1 MPGMAGCL
9 LLPRKQSLKDA
20 SSQFKAVANLVWG
33 AASAGGAGTARRAR
47 HAAGAYLRAPPAP
60 LQPCPHAG
68 KQHSSANLAGK
79 SYMYITKHVDG
90 DVGSVWLSR
99 TFSQRYRRGNRS
111 ERKTKGTKKN
121 IPKI

>member
-1 MPGMAGCL
+1 MLRRNSKLSRILSGAL
-9 LLPRKQSLKDA
+9 LLQVVPE
-20 SSQFKAVANLVWG
+20 
-33 AASAGGAGTARRAR
+33 RRV
-47 HAAGAYLRAPPAP
+47 GPDMPQVLTSELPPAP